1 VMQHDFSD
9 RGKTRRVGE
18 RASQMLGDGVQALCR
33 RPLFTLAEEKAPCEI
48 AKDESARCPVT
59 LEDQDD
65 GWIGLPGETYKCP
78 VAIGRPPDLHSNT
91 RSGAHAI
98 EGMRPAVGVN
108 GN

>member
-1 VMQHDFSD
+1 MQHDFSD

-33 RPLFTLAEEKAPCEI
+33 RPLFILAEEKAPCEI

-78 VAIGRPPDLHSNT
+78 VAIGRPPDLDSNT